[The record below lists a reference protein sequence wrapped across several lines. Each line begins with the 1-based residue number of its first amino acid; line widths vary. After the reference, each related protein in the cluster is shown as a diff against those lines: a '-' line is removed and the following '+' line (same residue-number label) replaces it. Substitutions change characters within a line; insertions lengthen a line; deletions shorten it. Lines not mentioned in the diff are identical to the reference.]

1 MARRI
6 PPPATVRG
14 PSQPLAPSHL
24 VGGLSLIISPD
35 HSLCLIQHCNGYQG
49 AAASW
54 AISGC
59 DARQHSYD
67 EQVIEHAHHHRGRYS
82 PPLRQRRRYAA
93 VRLRPQEQQPG
104 GTHPRRDRSDID
116 EHVRRGT
123 PECQAQRASSG
134 KHHQDRSECA
144 DPPKWCEA
152 AARGRPNATIA
163 HPFVKTLMSQALRL
177 SASPASP
184 HNTVEK
190 NATCTQP
197 QHAPNPKQWSTSHS
211 AEYGL
216 LFGTD
221 AASKRSI
228 RSAITRFR
236 IACILCRFPCS
247 TKHDRTP
254 SPCNSRHAISL
265 FRPKSTAEADGSNA
279 CVRLSYALRALEA
292 REQKSKTQ
300 ERASW

>member
-6 PPPATVRG
+6 LPLRQFG
-14 PSQPLAPSHL
+14 RRPSLSRRLIL

-49 AAASW
+49 QQHRGDN
-54 AISGC
+54 GC
-59 DARQHSYD
+59 DARQHID

-152 AARGRPNATIA
+152 QREAA
-163 HPFVKTLMSQALRL
+163 
-177 SASPASP
+177 
-184 HNTVEK
+184 
-190 NATCTQP
+190 
-197 QHAPNPKQWSTSHS
+197 
-211 AEYGL
+211 
-216 LFGTD
+216 
-221 AASKRSI
+221 KRD
-228 RSAITRFR
+228 
-236 IACILCRFPCS
+236 
-247 TKHDRTP
+247 H
-254 SPCNSRHAISL
+254 
-265 FRPKSTAEADGSNA
+265 
-279 CVRLSYALRALEA
+279 
-292 REQKSKTQ
+292 
-300 ERASW
+300 RASVRQNVDEPGAQAQRFASVSP